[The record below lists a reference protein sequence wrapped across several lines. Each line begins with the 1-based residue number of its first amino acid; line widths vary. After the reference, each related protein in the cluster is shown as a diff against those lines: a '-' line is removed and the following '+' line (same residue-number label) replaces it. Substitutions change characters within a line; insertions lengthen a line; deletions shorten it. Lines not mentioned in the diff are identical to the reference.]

1 MKNQKYSIMN
11 LCKIFYKTTCN
22 KSFLVFFF
30 LSFCILFSSLVFAEI
45 SSKFPFS
52 SGETLHYKLSYRG
65 LLTSMIWADLADVK
79 MTYLSNKKTPER
91 KNAYQFKLY
100 LSTENYTK
108 AEIFQAV
115 RYTYTTTLD
124 ASLQRTVLVEEL
136 DTGEN
141 QSHDFL
147 WLNWQNKTTQLFK
160 KREKEQETYGFMGM
174 DVRYVWEK
182 DGVQIVPEF
191 LGTYPLLEK
200 HQSYLIHKEFGDI
213 IEHSQILDPL
223 SLIYILRAMDFGS
236 ETNVVKEFSIAVSDD
251 IRLYQVTQVALEEIT
266 LHGKI
271 RKGIKYKIQTDEK
284 KDNYYYVWMSN
295 DEKKIPLRMAMDA
308 PLGKLEIDLMKV
320 TQQ

>member
-1 MKNQKYSIMN
+1 
-11 LCKIFYKTTCN
+11 
-22 KSFLVFFF
+22 
-30 LSFCILFSSLVFAEI
+30 
-45 SSKFPFS
+45 
-52 SGETLHYKLSYRG
+52 
-65 LLTSMIWADLADVK
+65 MIWADLADVK
-79 MTYLSNKKTPER
+79 MTYLSNKKTPDR

>member
-1 MKNQKYSIMN
+1 MN
-11 LCKIFYKTTCN
+11 FCKTFYKTTCN
-22 KSFLVFFF
+22 KRILVFFS
-30 LSFCILFSSLVFAEI
+30 LSLCILFSSLVVAEI

-79 MTYLSNKKTPER
+79 MTYLSNKRTPDR

-108 AEIFQAV
+108 AEIFQSV

-141 QSHDFL
+141 KSHDFL
-147 WLNWQNKTTQLFK
+147 WLNWQNKSTQLFK

-182 DGVQIVPEF
+182 DGVQTVPEF
-191 LGTYPLLEK
+191 LGTYPLLED
-200 HQSYLIHKEFGDI
+200 HHSYLIHKESGDK

-223 SLIYILRAMDFGS
+223 SLIYVLRAMDFAS
-236 ETNVVKEFSIAVSDD
+236 EINASEISVVKDFSIAVSDD
-251 IRLYQVTQVALEEIT
+251 IRLYQVTQMALEEIT
-266 LHGKI
+266 LYGET
-271 RKGIKYKIQTDEK
+271 RKGIKYKILTNEK
-284 KDNYYYVWMSN
+284 KDNYYYVWLSN
-295 DEKKIPLRMAMDA
+295 DEKKIPLRMAMDT

>member
-1 MKNQKYSIMN
+1 MN